1 MLNVPNQII
10 ALCKADSTRKNFRVH
25 FPNGE
30 NSDLTNADI
39 VAGTVQFTESVS
51 SKDVLQFGLAEA
63 SRIQFECVNV
73 QNIYGMTIECGI
85 EIDTSSL
92 TPADIS
98 SIQSNQGDGTLV
110 LESASDIGYGYYRI
124 PYGVFTVTSC
134 PRSAGAMW
142 RRRVEAYTPSTQGE
156 TFINDALA
164 YRAWSP
170 QLSINQIVLGICA
183 GNDDMGLLTEDG
195 TISPTIEQAYGA
207 SDAWIYEG
215 SYYQM
220 VVDSYNSDEYR
231 FTNPSFEMLRIT
243 NNFDSSII
251 APIFDEMK
259 AYGADDDAIAE
270 AQKYFYPNYSF
281 QVTGRP
287 PETHRF
293 RNLNDSGY
301 IPYISVYILTVD
313 IPRNV
318 IYQLYKDNVL
328 IKSYTYSNLCTS
340 VTATKYILTDSILDS
355 VIGTYEKTANNP
367 SQPGLGTYIDAV
379 DLPKIYEGTLEL
391 IGKFGR
397 SGRNGES
404 TSVGLSKANPIS
416 MSTDE
421 YMDLWWDEFDISPI
435 GSVKLT
441 YMDIDLNAEQTII
454 YTFGNG
460 QSQYDMTDN
469 YLLKNL
475 GVSVNDLTG
484 QTVEQFVTSLLDA
497 VFIPNIA
504 DIAFTPV
511 QLQSLGLPYLEA
523 GDYLE
528 IDDGNNGTVETYILN
543 RTISGEQ
550 FLRDDIESKG
560 GEIIGNVRSV

>member
-1 MLNVPNQII
+1 MLNIPNQII

-98 SIQSNQGDGTLV
+98 SIQGNQGDGTLV
-110 LESASDIGYGYYRI
+110 LESASDIGYGYYHI
-124 PYGVFTVTSC
+124 PYGVFTVKSC

-142 RRRVEAYTPSTQGE
+142 RRRVEAYSPSTQGE
-156 TFINDALA
+156 TFINDALS

-170 QLSINQIVLGICA
+170 QLSANQIVLGICA
-183 GNDDMGLLTEDG
+183 GNDDMGLLSSDGSLSVTLEDYYG
-195 TISPTIEQAYGA
+195 GGPMWEYNGKYYQITISTGKAYNINNPT
-207 SDAWIYEG
+207 
-215 SYYQM
+215 
-220 VVDSYNSDEYR
+220 
-231 FTNPSFEMLRIT
+231 FTVARIT
-243 NNFDSSII
+243 DDFDSSII
-251 APIFDEMK
+251 NPVFDLMRN
-259 AYGADDDAIAE
+259 YGASEDDIAE
-270 AQKYFYPNYSF
+270 TMNQFYPNYAF
-281 QVTGRP
+281 QITGRP
-287 PETHRF
+287 PEPHRF
-293 RNLNDSGY
+293 GNLHDTGY
-301 IPYISVYILTVD
+301 IPYFSVYNLQIWIPQNLTVEFYED
-313 IPRNV
+313 M
-318 IYQLYKDNVL
+318 VL
-328 IKSYTYSNLCTS
+328 IGTYTYTNLSTS
-340 VTATKYILTDSILDS
+340 VTATKYVLTDSTLDS
-355 VIGTYEKTANNP
+355 VIGIYEKTANDPN
-367 SQPGLGTYIDAV
+367 QPGLGTYIDAV
-379 DLPKIYEGTLEL
+379 DLPKIYEGTLDI

-404 TSVGLSKANPIS
+404 VSVGLSKANPIS
-416 MSTDE
+416 MTTDE
-421 YMDLWWDEFDISPI
+421 YMELWWDEFDISPI

-441 YMDIDLNAEQTII
+441 YKDIDLNAEQTII

-497 VFIPNIA
+497 VFIPNIQ

-511 QLQSLGLPYLEA
+511 QLDSLGLPYLEA

-528 IDDGNNGTVETYILN
+528 IDDGNNGTVGTYILN

-550 FLRDDIESKG
+550 FLQDDITATG
-560 GEIIGNVRSV
+560 GEIIGNVRSA